1 MRPLIGMSLLVTV
14 VLGGCG
20 GPAPTVAPPSSS
32 AAAPPS
38 SSAAGSSAAA
48 RSTAAGS
55 AAAGSGGPGSVAAG
69 DGADATAHAVARC
82 HTAQLSARLGP
93 RVGTDPAQGYLPLI
107 YTNTSRGACLL
118 RGVPG
123 ADLHGPA
130 DPNGPVN
137 TLFRQQTG
145 IRDVRLQPGAS
156 ASARLVVLSDQD
168 GSFGSLGSR
177 NWVPAQLVTIPPGE
191 TAALTVPWPAGLT
204 VSRHDSATHPGS
216 WIEAFA
222 AG

>member
-1 MRPLIGMSLLVTV
+1 MRTLIGMSLLVTV
-14 VLGGCG
+14 VLAGCG

-38 SSAAGSSAAA
+38 SSAAGPSA
-48 RSTAAGS
+48 SGS
-55 AAAGSGGPGSVAAG
+55 AGAGSVAAG
-69 DGADATAHAVARC
+69 DGADASTQAVARC
-82 HTAQLSARLGP
+82 HTAQLSARLGS
-93 RVGTDPAQGYLPLI
+93 RVGSDPAQGYLPLI
-107 YTNTSRGACLL
+107 YTNTSRQACLL

-130 DPNGPVN
+130 DPNGPVYM
-137 TLFRQQTG
+137 LFRQQSG
-145 IRDVRLQPGAS
+145 IKDMRLQPGAS

-177 NWVPAQLVTIPPGE
+177 NWVPTQLVTIPPGE
-191 TAALTVPWPAGLT
+191 TTALTVPWPAGLT
-204 VSRHDSATHPGS
+204 VSRQDSATHPGS
-216 WIEAFA
+216 WIEPFA

>member
-1 MRPLIGMSLLVTV
+1 MRTLIGMSLLVTV
-14 VLGGCG
+14 VLAGCG
-20 GPAPTVAPPSSS
+20 GPAPGVVPPSSS
-32 AAAPPS
+32 AAAPSSSATEAPSATSAAEVAPPS
-38 SSAAGSSAAA
+38 SSGPGAG
-48 RSTAAGS
+48 
-55 AAAGSGGPGSVAAG
+55 AAGSGSAGAA
-69 DGADATAHAVARC
+69 ARC

-107 YTNTSRGACLL
+107 YTNTSRQVCLL

-123 ADLHGPA
+123 ADLDGPA
-130 DPNGPVN
+130 DPNGPVY

-145 IRDVRLQPGAS
+145 IKDVRLQPGAS
-156 ASARLVVLSDQD
+156 ASARLVVLSDQE

-177 NWVPAQLVTIPPGE
+177 NWVPIQLVTIPPGE
-191 TAALTVPWPAGLT
+191 TTALTVRWPAGLT
-204 VSRHDSATHPGS
+204 VSRQDSATHPGS